1 MNKQIS
7 ERKVKYENKVFESV
21 NDGKF
26 IIIEYINNRNVIVE
40 FLETKYRTTSQLV
53 NIESG
58 SVRDKL
64 KPSVYGVGIV
74 GDESTVQKRK
84 VYTDYSIWVSMLKRC
99 YSTAYLL
106 EHPSYESCTVSD
118 NFKHFSYFKE
128 WRKDQTGFNS
138 VDEKGRLFNL
148 DKDILVKGNK
158 VYSEDTCC
166 FVPQEI
172 NNLFVKN
179 NVLRGENPI
188 GVYYIKEKDRYS
200 AHIVINNKPKTLG
213 GYKTAEEAF
222 QIYKQAKESNIKSLA
237 NKWKY
242 QIDHMVYEALLNYK
256 VEITD

>member
-40 FLETKYRTTSQLV
+40 FLETRYRTTSQLV

-172 NNLFVKN
+172 NCLVACKTDKS
-179 NVLRGENPI
+179 GKT
-188 GVYYIKEKDRYS
+188 GVFYRKKSKKFFAQVRFGKQG
-200 AHIVINNKPKTLG
+200 VKTLG
-213 GYKTAEEAF
+213 SFETESEAF
-222 QIYKQAKESNIKSLA
+222 QVYKVAKEFYVKQVAEKWRGNLCGKSYESLL
-237 NKWKY
+237 KWY
-242 QIDHMVYEALLNYK
+242 IL
-256 VEITD
+256 